1 MESDFFIFILMTC
14 EMQITQQKTF
24 VSPTTA
30 GVNYLTSNEIVF
42 HEKRPNSEEE
52 N

>member
-1 MESDFFIFILMTC
+1 
-14 EMQITQQKTF
+14 MQITQQKTF

-42 HEKRPNSEEE
+42 NEKRPNPEEE
-52 N
+52 NEHV